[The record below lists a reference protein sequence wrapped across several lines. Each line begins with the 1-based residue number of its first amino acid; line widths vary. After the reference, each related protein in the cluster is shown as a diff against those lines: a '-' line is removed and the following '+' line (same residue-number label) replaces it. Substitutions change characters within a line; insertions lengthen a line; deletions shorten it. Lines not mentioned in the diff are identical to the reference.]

1 MINNVKLRLAV
12 STLGALVAVSVL
24 APAGSATPASTDP
37 ARPRVGVD
45 ASGHSARTTP
55 APAATSRF
63 SEVPDIQW
71 PPAGVVP
78 PKHSADKLREFGA
91 AMGERLAKSFPQVVP
106 EARDMQL
113 TPWSGEWTGVIE
125 DGQDYLT
132 TWAVYH
138 DKIGRTATAYQIEAP
153 GHFTVSP
160 RKWCEDNTPV
170 SCTATKRAD
179 GSLVLHAV
187 SEFKTEQGVRHIESA
202 LHYRLDGTVVW
213 TSAYDY
219 DPIFDGQQGPDRDKI
234 ALTTAQLTELA
245 TDPALHL

>member
-1 MINNVKLRLAV
+1 MITKMKHRLAV
-12 STLGALVAVSVL
+12 STLGALVVLSVL
-24 APAGSATPASTDP
+24 TPPGSAAPVATDS
-37 ARPRVGVD
+37 ARPQIGVD
-45 ASGHSARTTP
+45 AGGHLSRATP
-55 APAATSRF
+55 APAATSRL
-63 SEVPDIQW
+63 SEIPDIPW

-78 PKHSADKLREFGA
+78 PKHSAEKLREFGA

-106 EARDMQL
+106 EAQNMQL

-153 GHFTVSP
+153 GHFTSSP
-160 RKWCEDNTPV
+160 RKWCEINSTTI
-170 SCTATKRAD
+170 CTATKQPD
-179 GSLVLHAV
+179 GSLVLHGV
-187 SEFKTEQGVRHIESA
+187 SKIETGKEPRHIESA

-219 DPIFDGQQGPDRDKI
+219 DPIFDPNQGPNRDKI

>member
-1 MINNVKLRLAV
+1 MITNVKLRLALG
-12 STLGALVAVSVL
+12 TLGALVAVSVL
-24 APAGSATPASTDP
+24 TPSSSAATVGTDS
-37 ARPRVGVD
+37 ARPRIGVD
-45 ASGHSARTTP
+45 AEGHLSRATP
-55 APAATSRF
+55 APAVTSRF
-63 SEVPDIQW
+63 DEVPDIPW

-91 AMGERLAKSFPQVVP
+91 AMGERLVKSFPQVVP
-106 EARDMQL
+106 EAQSMQL

-153 GHFTVSP
+153 GHFTSSP
-160 RKWCEDNTPV
+160 RKWCEINTPT
-170 SCTATKRAD
+170 SCTATKRPD
-179 GSLVLHAV
+179 GSLVLHGV
-187 SEFKTEQGVRHIESA
+187 SEFKTSQGTRHIESA
-202 LHYRLDGTVVW
+202 LHYRLDGSVVW

-219 DPIFDGQQGPDRDKI
+219 DPIFDPEQGPNREKI